1 MQTQK
6 QRIGSSE
13 APQRRKR
20 SPQSVS
26 SKVPTEISPQPISQ
40 EVRRKSSPRNSSH
53 YTSLQKVSPR
63 VARKLLPENSGA
75 KASSHVISSPKQRSP
90 KGNEQRSP
98 HSLGYETR
106 PSRHSELESQIFEL
120 QNDLK
125 KVKEELRFAEALKNQ
140 ANQEAD
146 ESKKQLSLLS
156 SKLEESQELLWKQ
169 TFPKAT
175 QSENLKENLPGT
187 LLLVE
192 EMKAQLRD
200 CKVSEAQ
207 AKALVNE
214 TLLQLEAARR
224 TAETIRSEETQ
235 KALEMEISS
244 MKSEIESLSDA
255 LEASEVRNTE
265 EETLSTIKI
274 RSAYEFVE
282 RMLSSSNQKEAELKA
297 EVQKLSAKV
306 EELKANLM
314 DKETELQ
321 GICEENEN
329 LALELENRR
338 SGQEEMELEREI
350 QCVKEN
356 LAKKEAEMKKMSDEN
371 AEMGAEMRRMKVQC
385 EQWRKAAEA
394 AAAILSPGEKERF
407 AEKEDGD
414 EDLQKRKNANMV
426 KRLGISWKKQH
437 K

>member
-1 MQTQK
+1 MQTPK
-6 QRIGSSE
+6 QRNGSSE

-26 SKVPTEISPQPISQ
+26 SKVPIEISPQPIPQ

-63 VARKLLPENSGA
+63 IARKLLPDNSGA
-75 KASSHVISSPKQRSP
+75 KASSHVISSPKQGSP

-98 HSLGYETR
+98 HSLGSEMR

-125 KVKEELRFAEALKNQ
+125 KVKEELRSAEALKNH

-175 QSENLKENLPGT
+175 ESENLKENLPDT

-192 EMKAQLRD
+192 EMK
-200 CKVSEAQ
+200 
-207 AKALVNE
+207 

-255 LEASEVRNTE
+255 LEASEVRNSE

-282 RMLSSSNQKEAELKA
+282 RIISSSNQKEAELKA
-297 EVQKLSAKV
+297 EVQKLIATV

-338 SGQEEMELEREI
+338 LGQEEMELEREI

-356 LAKKEAEMKKMSDEN
+356 LAEKEAEMKKMSDEN
-371 AEMGAEMRRMKVQC
+371 AEMGAEIRRMKVQC

-407 AEKEDGD
+407 TEKEDRD
-414 EDLQKRKNANMV
+414 EDLQKRKNAKMV